1 MASTRDFKQ
10 RIRSVKNTQ
19 QITRAMK
26 LVAASKVRRCQER
39 IENAR
44 PYSDKISELVNS
56 YRYT

>member
-26 LVAASKVRRCQER
+26 LVATSKVRRCQER
-39 IENAR
+39 IENIRAC
-44 PYSDKISELVNS
+44 
-56 YRYT
+56 